1 MDEHNCVRCLWLSFS
16 CSSVS
21 VYTFCVSSLNK
32 NIVDQLWGFSIDT
45 WEINPL
51 CGRGKAHLP
60 RFWASC
66 GDVSQ
71 TCDELPPSPI
81 QSCVLFC
88 EVDRRKRHLK
98 KKKSLCVQLSVLL
111 FMADSNRLHKH
122 SAGQMTSPE
131 SSVATTRN
139 RETYVQVRGCS
150 DCQDIWSFK
159 TIQTGFLAI
168 TFMRVC
174 VCDDVRQTLNEY
186 NRDE

>member
-21 VYTFCVSSLNK
+21 VYTFCVNSLNK

-150 DCQDIWSFK
+150 NVRISGHLKQFRPASSQLHLWD
-159 TIQTGFLAI
+159 
-168 TFMRVC
+168 C

-186 NRDE
+186 NRDK